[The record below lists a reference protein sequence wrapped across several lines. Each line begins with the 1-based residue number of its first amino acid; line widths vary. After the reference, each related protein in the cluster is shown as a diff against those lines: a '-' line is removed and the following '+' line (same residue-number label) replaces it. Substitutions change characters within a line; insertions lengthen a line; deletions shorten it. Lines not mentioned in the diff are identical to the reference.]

1 MDAVDPNGC
10 DGCRFLIVAHNECRE
25 LLGRLACE
33 PCREL
38 WDAVN
43 GFECPTCGDRCRN
56 LNLADVSEGRPSLCP
71 GFEPKPKEPATQKS
85 LF

>member
-1 MDAVDPNGC
+1 MNDSTQTC
-10 DGCRFLIVAHNECRE
+10 DGCTHYDPRHHECRE

-38 WDAVN
+38 WYAVN
-43 GFECPTCGDRCRN
+43 GFECPACGDRCRN
-56 LNLADVSEGRPSLCP
+56 LNLADVSAGRPKQCP
-71 GFEPKPKEPATQKS
+71 GFEHKPKEPATQPS